1 MLAYVF
7 WHRPAAGVTETAY
20 EQALTR
26 FHRSLAARPPAGFAG
41 GACLRAATLP
51 WLGGEGPSRGA
62 GRPGYED
69 WYLVEDFA
77 ALGVLN
83 AAAVARGHLGA
94 HDEAAR
100 RAGSGTGG
108 VYRLLEG
115 HAVPADARVAVW
127 IDKPRGAPSPVLGA
141 LLGDGMDAARA
152 ALWQRQLA
160 LGPAPEYCMLAVEA
174 PAGVA
179 PSRLAPGW
187 SASADARA
195 AL

>member
-7 WHRPAAGVTETAY
+7 WHRPVAGVAETVY

-26 FHRSLAARPPAGFAG
+26 FQRSLAARPPAGFNG
-41 GACLRAATLP
+41 STCLRAASLP
-51 WLGGEGPSRGA
+51 WLDGGG
-62 GRPGYED
+62 PGYED
-69 WYLVEDFA
+69 WYLVDDFA

-83 AAAVARGHLGA
+83 AAAVGRGHLTA

-100 RAGSGTGG
+100 RAGPGTGAI
-108 VYRLLEG
+108 YRLLEG
-115 HAVPADARVAVW
+115 HSTPGDARVAVW
-127 IDKPRGAPSPVLGA
+127 IDKPRGAPLPVLGA

-152 ALWQRQLA
+152 ALWQRQMA

-174 PAGVA
+174 PAGVN

-187 SASADARA
+187 SATVDARQP
-195 AL
+195 L